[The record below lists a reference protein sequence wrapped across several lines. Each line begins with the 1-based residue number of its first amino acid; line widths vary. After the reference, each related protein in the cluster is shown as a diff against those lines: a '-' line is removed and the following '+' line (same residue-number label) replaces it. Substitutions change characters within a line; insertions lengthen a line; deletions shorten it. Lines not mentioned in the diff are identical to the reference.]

1 MTIKLSDIPQRDA
14 FEILA
19 AATKNCA
26 VCYFRDQLA
35 FTTQQLCNLL
45 RMKPQDIDEIVAA
58 YPAEILIGEVFMAI
72 GDELLDLLR
81 VLGMENRPVTS
92 ARLWT
97 PRAALRIAALMTNPV
112 AKAIHTQVAAYVAL
126 IEAQDWMIESPS
138 WLDSPYPLEAAD
150 RLTKLS
156 LSSINELPPLQPELA
171 TPPNGNR
178 SFQPE
183 LATFS
188 GELATSKQVASSEQ
202 RKNADYSTR
211 NTANYKIGHSQ

>member
-19 AATKNCA
+19 AATKSCA
-26 VCYFRDQLA
+26 VCHFRDQLA

-81 VLGMENRPVTS
+81 ALGMENRPVTS

-97 PRAALRIAALMTNPV
+97 PRAALRIAALMTNPI
-112 AKAIHTQVAAYVAL
+112 AKAIHTQVAAYVAT

-171 TPPNGNR
+171 TPLTEIGRFSPN
-178 SFQPE
+178 
-183 LATFS
+183 
-188 GELATSKQVASSEQ
+188 
-202 RKNADYSTR
+202 
-211 NTANYKIGHSQ
+211 

>member
-1 MTIKLSDIPQRDA
+1 MTINLSDIPQRDA

-19 AATKNCA
+19 AATKSCA
-26 VCYFRDQLA
+26 VCHFRDQLA
-35 FTTQQLCNLL
+35 FTTMQLCNLL
-45 RMKPQDIDEIVAA
+45 RIKVQDLDEIVAS
-58 YPAEILIGEVFMAI
+58 YPSEVLAGEVFMAI
-72 GDELLDLLR
+72 GDELQDLLR
-81 VLGMENRPVTS
+81 ALGMSWRPVTS

-112 AKAIHTQVAAYVAL
+112 AKAIHAQVAAYVAT
-126 IEAQDWMIESPS
+126 IKAQDWMIESPS

-150 RLTKLS
+150 RLTRPS

-171 TPPNGNR
+171 TPPNENR

-188 GELATSKQVASSEQ
+188 GELATSKQVASSE
-202 RKNADYSTR
+202 
-211 NTANYKIGHSQ
+211 

>member
-1 MTIKLSDIPQRDA
+1 MTIKLSEIPQRDA

-19 AATKNCA
+19 AATKSCA
-26 VCYFRDQLA
+26 VCHFRDQLA

-112 AKAIHTQVAAYVAL
+112 AKAIHTQVAAYVAS
-126 IEAQDWMIESPS
+126 IEAQDWMVESR
-138 WLDSPYPLEAAD
+138 LLEQE
-150 RLTKLS
+150 LTSEKCPKSLA

-188 GELATSKQVASSEQ
+188 GELATSKQVASSER
-202 RKNADYSTR
+202 RKNEGYSAR

>member
-14 FEILA
+14 FDILT
-19 AATKNCA
+19 AATKSCA
-26 VCYFRDQLA
+26 LCHFRDQLA
-35 FTTQQLCNLL
+35 FTTQQLCALL
-45 RMKPQDIDEIVAA
+45 RITPQKLDEIVST
-58 YPAEILIGEVFMAI
+58 YPSQILAGEVFVAI
-72 GDELLDLLR
+72 GDELYELMR
-81 VLGMENRPVTS
+81 MLGMPDRPVTS

-97 PRAALRIAALMTNPV
+97 PRAALRIAALMTNPI
-112 AKAIHTQVAAYVAL
+112 AKAIHTQVAAYVAS

>member
-19 AATKNCA
+19 AATRSCA
-26 VCYFRDQLA
+26 VCHFRDQLA

-81 VLGMENRPVTS
+81 VLGMENRPVAS

-97 PRAALRIAALMTNPV
+97 PRAVLRIAALTTNPV
-112 AKAIHTQVAAYVAL
+112 ARAIHIQVAAYATS
-126 IEAQDWMIESPS
+126 IEAQNWMVESR
-138 WLDSPYPLEAAD
+138 LLEQELASEKCPKSLA
-150 RLTKLS
+150 
-156 LSSINELPPLQPELA
+156 LSSINELPPLQPSVG
-171 TPPNGNR
+171 TPPTEIGR
-178 SFQPE
+178 YSRQLE
-183 LATFS
+183 L
-188 GELATSKQVASSEQ
+188 L
-202 RKNADYSTR
+202 
-211 NTANYKIGHSQ
+211 

>member
-1 MTIKLSDIPQRDA
+1 MTIKLSEIPQRDA

-19 AATKNCA
+19 AATKSCA
-26 VCYFRDQLA
+26 VCHFRDQLA

-112 AKAIHTQVAAYVAL
+112 AKAIHTQVAAYVAS
-126 IEAQDWMIESPS
+126 IEAQDWMVESR
-138 WLDSPYPLEAAD
+138 LLEQE
-150 RLTKLS
+150 LTSEKCPKSLA